1 MSRRAALPIRVRL
14 TAWYTA
20 VLALVLLG
28 MAALSYSLLARLV
41 AVQAEEALAETAS
54 TFFVSL
60 RALGS
65 AAPPAVRAQ
74 VVRAAVDRFRYP
86 DRRLLFYDGST
97 PMAASSVPEGAEQRG
112 PFLIRPDA
120 PTLLATLQR
129 GARVTILPPPAPGLS
144 PVRIYIRRPRFGGGR
159 FAVAVLGST
168 RPEEAFLAAVR
179 SYFVIFIP
187 LALLLAA
194 AVGYF
199 LATRSLAPVSA
210 MTRQAERIGAANLEE
225 RLPVANPGDELG
237 RLAAVLN
244 SLLSRLHDAFEQQR
258 RFMAD
263 AAHELRT
270 PVAVIRGEA
279 EVALARS
286 ARPEGEYR
294 DTLEVVAGES
304 VRLSGIVDDLFT
316 LARADAG
323 QVPLR
328 PTPLYL
334 EELVAETARAI
345 ATLAARKRI
354 ELTVAAPAE
363 LPFTGDEALLR
374 RMLTNL
380 LDNAVKYTS
389 PGGQV
394 RVSAG
399 RTDGRYRIAVSDTG
413 PGIPPE
419 HRERIFERFHRVE
432 GGHPDDEAASSAS
445 AGSAG
450 DATDR
455 GGGAGLGLP
464 IARWIAQAHHGTL
477 TLAETGPAGS
487 RFVVELPAAPT
498 DVHLTESTPAQRR
511 PR

>member
-1 MSRRAALPIRVRL
+1 MSRGGALPIRVRL

-28 MAALSYSLLARLV
+28 MAALSYSLLQHLV
-41 AVQAEEALAETAS
+41 ALQAEEALAETAS
-54 TFFVSL
+54 TFLVSL

-65 AAPPAVRAQ
+65 AAPPTVRAQ
-74 VVRAAVDRFRYP
+74 VVSAAVDRFRYP
-86 DRRLLFYDGST
+86 DRRLLVYFGS
-97 PMAASSVPEGAEQRG
+97 ALVGASSGPAEAEQRG
-112 PFLIRPDA
+112 PFLVEPQA
-120 PTLLATLQR
+120 PALLAVVQR
-129 GARVTILPPPAPGLS
+129 GQRVAILPPPAPGLS
-144 PVRIYIRRPRFGGGR
+144 PVRVYVRHPRFGGGR

-168 RPEEAFLAAVR
+168 RGEERFLAAVR
-179 SYFVIFIP
+179 GYFLVFIP

-199 LATRSLAPVSA
+199 LAAKSLAPVSD
-210 MTRQAERIGAANLEE
+210 MTRQAERIGAANLED

-279 EVALARS
+279 DVALARPQR
-286 ARPEGEYR
+286 AEAEYR
-294 DTLEVVAGES
+294 DSLEVVAGES
-304 VRLSGIVDDLFT
+304 MRLSGIVDDLFT

-328 PTPLYL
+328 ATPLYL
-334 EELVAETARAI
+334 EELVTDTVRALT
-345 ATLAARKRI
+345 TLAARKQI
-354 ELTVAAPAE
+354 ELSVAAEEE

-380 LDNAVKYTS
+380 VDNAVKYTP
-389 PGGQV
+389 PGGRV

-399 RTDGRYRIAVSDTG
+399 RADHRYRVTVSDTG
-413 PGIPPE
+413 PGIPLE
-419 HRERIFERFHRVE
+419 HRDRIFERFHRVE
-432 GGHPDDEAASSAS
+432 GARPATPTSAPP
-445 AGSAG
+445 GDGGTAG
-450 DATDR
+450 DVGER

-477 TLAETGPAGS
+477 TLAATGPEGS
-487 RFVVELPAAPT
+487 TFVVELPAPAGVNPT
-498 DVHLTESTPAQRR
+498 EIAAAQPL